1 MAPKESGSVIQEAE
15 KAVEAV
21 KSSSLTEKLD
31 AWGSSSIPSM
41 GLATLI
47 IALHA
52 RPLQPFPLM
61 FAPALMFSSYV
72 NVAGYAIDAAGMAAA
87 WSGMYV
93 LLSLRGRRSS
103 GSGFLSRAWTPASL
117 RTSTRRTNT
126 PARRAVSAVAMG
138 LGAVN
143 CVAGGVKYGITG
155 DRVKEAQAR
164 VERNR
169 WGN

>member
-1 MAPKESGSVIQEAE
+1 
-15 KAVEAV
+15 
-21 KSSSLTEKLD
+21 
-31 AWGSSSIPSM
+31 M

-52 RPLQPFPLM
+52 RPLQPFPLL

-72 NVAGYAIDAAGMAAA
+72 NVAGYVIDAAGMTAA

-93 LLSLRGRRSS
+93 LLSLRRRRMP
-103 GSGFLSRAWTPASL
+103 GAGFIARAWTPASL
-117 RTSTRRTNT
+117 RTSTRRINT

-138 LGAVN
+138 LGAIN
-143 CVAGGVKYGITG
+143 CVAGGVTYAITG
-155 DRVKEAQAR
+155 DRVKEAEAR
-164 VERNR
+164 AERNR